1 MDGVNNNVKDH
12 FRDKY
17 KELFNSAAGGEELM
31 KVQQKAEYRVNKDS
45 LKHVAK
51 VTPEVVK
58 EAAHKLKSGK
68 SDPVFSFSSDCFKN
82 GTDSLYDKLSLILQS
97 FLIHGHVTNILLLA
111 TLVPIIKEVL
121 MSVKTIEA

>member
-1 MDGVNNNVKDH
+1 
-12 FRDKY
+12 
-17 KELFNSAAGGEELM
+17 M
-31 KVQQKAEYRVNKDS
+31 KVQQEAENRVSKES

-51 VTPEVVK
+51 VTPEVFK

-82 GTDSLYDKLSLILQS
+82 GTDSLYDKLALILQS

-111 TLVPIIKEVL
+111 TLVPIIKDKLGSPNV
-121 MSVKTIEA
+121 SKNY